1 MISNVTY
8 KPCES
13 VLMKLWWYFNKMAV
27 NVGAQG
33 CITFFPTLSHGNCN
47 FDLGFAPKES
57 ARNKSRVGRLYS
69 QALDVQ

>member
-1 MISNVTY
+1 
-8 KPCES
+8 
-13 VLMKLWWYFNKMAV
+13 MAV

-33 CITFFPTLSHGNCN
+33 CITFFPTLSNGNCN
-47 FDLGFAPKES
+47 FDLGGFAPKEN